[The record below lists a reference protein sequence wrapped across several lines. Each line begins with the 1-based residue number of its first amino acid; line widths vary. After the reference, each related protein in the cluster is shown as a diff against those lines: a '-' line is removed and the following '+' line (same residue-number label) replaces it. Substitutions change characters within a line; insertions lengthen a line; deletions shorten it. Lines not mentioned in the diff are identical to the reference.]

1 MAAKDVLTWIIA
13 IAILISV
20 GVSMF
25 MIFSSV

>member
-25 MIFSSV
+25 MIFNSV